1 MDGLLSTFRA
11 VSGTR
16 RGLGAAGECCEGAES
31 LPAPSP
37 LSCSAARC
45 RGRRFVS
52 DLRVRRER
60 STEGSRGAPEI
71 VVLHVQAA
79 LLSENFFPALGV
91 LLGLL
96 MKASTSENCQPE
108 GLAQHGQ
115 AWDASSNHSNWVV
128 FAESFFLARL
138 HQFLVLLNV
147 CLCTCRYRHEIA
159 HDGQRI
165 YILGGGTSWT
175 AYSLDK
181 VK

>member
-1 MDGLLSTFRA
+1 M
-11 VSGTR
+11 SGPR
-16 RGLGAAGECCEGAES
+16 RGLGAAGEYCGGAET
-31 LPAPSP
+31 LLDPCP
-37 LSCSAARC
+37 LSRSAARC

-71 VVLHVQAA
+71 VVLQVQAA
-79 LLSENFFPALGV
+79 LLSENAFPALGV

-96 MKASTSENCQPE
+96 TKASTSENCQPE
-108 GLAQHGQ
+108 GLAEHGQ
-115 AWDASSNHSNWVV
+115 AWDACSNHSSVV
-128 FAESFFLARL
+128 TFPESFFLAHL

-147 CLCTCRYRHEIA
+147 LLCTCRYRHEIA